1 MNNFRELTVWKR
13 GVKLASRIY
22 LLTSEFPKSEIY
34 GLTAQTRR
42 SAVSISSNIA
52 EGAGRGSEK
61 EFAKFLRISFGSA
74 CELEIQLIIANDLDY
89 LNSNDFR
96 STLKELDEIQKMIY
110 TLEKKKRAE

>member
-22 LLTSEFPKSEIY
+22 KLTSDFPKSEMY
-34 GLTAQTRR
+34 GLTSQIRR

-52 EGAGRGSEK
+52 EGAGRGSDK
-61 EFAKFLRISFGSA
+61 DFAKFLRISFGSA
-74 CELEIQLIIANDLDY
+74 CELETQLIIANDLEY

-96 STLKELDEIQKMIY
+96 TTLKELDEIQKMIY
-110 TLEKKKRAE
+110 TLEKNKREE